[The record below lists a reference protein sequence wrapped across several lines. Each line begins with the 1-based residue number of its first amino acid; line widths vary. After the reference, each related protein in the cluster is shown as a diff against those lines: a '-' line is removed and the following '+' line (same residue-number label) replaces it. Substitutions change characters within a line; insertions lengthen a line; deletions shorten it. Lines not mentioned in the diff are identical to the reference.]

1 MPPKLQPDQG
11 RGRAGIPA
19 LLVQP
24 LQTVCLRVN
33 KKDADG
39 AGNAC
44 GNPP

>member
-1 MPPKLQPDQG
+1 LGFALLKV
-11 RGRAGIPA
+11 AVHGIPV
-19 LLVQP
+19 LPVQP

>member
-19 LLVQP
+19 LLVQT
-24 LQTVCLRVN
+24 LQAVCLRVN
-33 KKDADG
+33 KDADG
-39 AGNAC
+39 AGNAY